1 MTDPIARLRS
11 AQRERDLLGT
21 AEAVLRIN
29 GPQSHHRVGKALL
42 SLHPYLDEATRAV
55 AAPFSLEESS
65 SDYTPYVDEFSTLPM
80 DLVAWLSADDR
91 KRSWEL
97 LIQMGPRALIKAVA
111 MVDVPLDLLPKLL
124 PALFEISNTLAPELG
139 PFDETLCRYHSV
151 NSHASQGWFLLWIG
165 TTGYLLPKI
174 ASAPAWTAA
183 VLSPEELE
191 DLVRLIIGHRRP

>member
-29 GPQSHHRVGKALL
+29 GPQSQHRVGTALRL
-42 SLHPYLDEATRAV
+42 LHPYMDEATRAV
-55 AAPFSLEESS
+55 AAPFTLEEPS
-65 SDYTPYVDEFSTLPM
+65 SDYTPHVDEFSTVPM
-80 DLVAWLSADDR
+80 DLVACLSAEDR

-97 LIQMGPRALIKAVA
+97 LIQMGPRVLIEAVA

-124 PALFEISNTLAPELG
+124 AALFENNNSLAPELG

-151 NSHASQGWFLLWIG
+151 NSYASQAWFLLWIG
-165 TTGYLLPKI
+165 TTGYLVPKI

-183 VLSPEELE
+183 VHSPEELG
-191 DLVRLIIGHRRP
+191 DLVRLIIAHRQP